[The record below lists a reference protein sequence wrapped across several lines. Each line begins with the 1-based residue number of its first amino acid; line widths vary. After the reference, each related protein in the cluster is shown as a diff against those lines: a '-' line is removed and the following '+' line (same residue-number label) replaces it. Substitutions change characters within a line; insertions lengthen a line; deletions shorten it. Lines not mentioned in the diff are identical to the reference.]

1 MAYREISVD
10 ELRYGMY
17 VAKLDRPWTDTPF
30 LFQGFVLRDE
40 KQLETLKKFCKKV
53 FVDPEKVDRK
63 VDEELA
69 ARAAAAVRGKTV
81 YKEVASVEA
90 ELPQAERVYERSTVV
105 VSEIARTVPAKAG
118 ISNATCAL
126 PSGPTRTMPE

>member
-17 VAKLDRPWTDTPF
+17 VAQLDRPWTDTPF

-53 FVDPEKVDRK
+53 RITSYNVCYTKLLRP
-63 VDEELA
+63 A
-69 ARAAAAVRGKTV
+69 TAPTTV
-81 YKEVASVEA
+81 PSVE
-90 ELPQAERVYERSTVV
+90 EGP
-105 VSEIARTVPAKAG
+105 P
-118 ISNATCAL
+118 
-126 PSGPTRTMPE
+126 PSYPPSPPS